1 MNRKLPTAIALG
13 VFLIAATMAYGFQ
26 AGTVVSE
33 SFGVQGWVQVTH
45 LRDGQVLS
53 FQESHNVITTTGVD
67 VIAEQ
72 IGSTSPATNGGN
84 YIALTNNTD
93 AASSSSTTL
102 TGEITRTTTQTI
114 RILETLNVS
123 PAAISFKNFYATITE
138 AIQTTDAIQ
147 RIQSIARTLT
157 QPINLNFVTQR
168 TTEIS
173 RGLSDAVS
181 VAVQQLQSDL
191 ESRFTPTKVVVIA
204 LMPKLI
210 SEQAPLILDAREN
223 LNVEIKVNSIDEAAQ
238 FHVTPV
244 TQPEIDTPPPP
255 STTFI
260 VAPVEIEIEE
270 LDAETAATFNATI
283 RLYYTQE
290 ELLATGLQAS
300 ELSLF
305 TYNETIPQ
313 WIAVPST
320 VNEEE
325 QYIEALTSHFSKW
338 TIMGKPITAAGLF
351 DVIIGMGD
359 IMSSLQKLYLM
370 PQSDIVT
377 ALTFTN
383 MGGEPSNLVV
393 KYWLTNPQGETVL
406 SRTKSMMVNP
416 SQTTSLPIEIATSAP
431 GTYKLSTQ
439 IIADGVESEQV
450 ARTYQVTSLDIYGF
464 MASILIAIVGAVAAV
479 TYTQKRS
486 RPIPS
491 QKARFEYPL

>member
-1 MNRKLPTAIALG
+1 
-13 VFLIAATMAYGFQ
+13 
-26 AGTVVSE
+26 
-33 SFGVQGWVQVTH
+33 
-45 LRDGQVLS
+45 
-53 FQESHNVITTTGVD
+53 
-67 VIAEQ
+67 
-72 IGSTSPATNGGN
+72 
-84 YIALTNNTD
+84 
-93 AASSSSTTL
+93 
-102 TGEITRTTTQTI
+102 
-114 RILETLNVS
+114 
-123 PAAISFKNFYATITE
+123 
-138 AIQTTDAIQ
+138 
-147 RIQSIARTLT
+147 
-157 QPINLNFVTQR
+157 
-168 TTEIS
+168 
-173 RGLSDAVS
+173 
-181 VAVQQLQSDL
+181 
-191 ESRFTPTKVVVIA
+191 
-204 LMPKLI
+204 
-210 SEQAPLILDAREN
+210 LILDAREN

-431 GTYKLSTQ
+431 GTYKLST
-439 IIADGVESEQV
+439 
-450 ARTYQVTSLDIYGF
+450 
-464 MASILIAIVGAVAAV
+464 
-479 TYTQKRS
+479 
-486 RPIPS
+486 
-491 QKARFEYPL
+491 